1 MSDAPLTTSTVMRL
15 LDEQERASA
24 RFYQG
29 LAERFPAQ
37 HALWSRCASVCA
49 KNQVQVARSFQETIS
64 DALEVGYAF
73 SDLLLAELTVPAAS
87 APNDLAGAVGLAQTL
102 EEQAARYYEQLA
114 DSAESLLATIPRTLR
129 RAAENRRR
137 NAANIGA
144 LQG

>member
-1 MSDAPLTTSTVMRL
+1 MTTSTVMRL
-15 LDEQERASA
+15 LDEQEQASVQ
-24 RFYQG
+24 FYQG
-29 LAERFPAQ
+29 LAERFPAH
-37 HALWSRCASVCA
+37 HALWSRCAAVCA

-73 SDLLLAELTVPAAS
+73 SDLSLAELNVPAAS
-87 APNDLAGAVGLAQTL
+87 APHDLAEAMSLAQAL
-102 EEQAARYYEQLA
+102 EHQAAHYYEQLA

-144 LQG
+144 PPG